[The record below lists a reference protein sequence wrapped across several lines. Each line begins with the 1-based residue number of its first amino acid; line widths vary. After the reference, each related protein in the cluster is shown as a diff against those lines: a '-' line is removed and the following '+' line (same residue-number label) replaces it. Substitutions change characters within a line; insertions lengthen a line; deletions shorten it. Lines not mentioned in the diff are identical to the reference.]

1 MVNIKV
7 SDTNLPDSK
16 VQQYN
21 AEIAEYVKDQKVLM
35 DRLKEFK
42 KHIKEIVPMK
52 EEEMRYYK

>member
-42 KHIKEIVPMK
+42 KHIK
-52 EEEMRYYK
+52 